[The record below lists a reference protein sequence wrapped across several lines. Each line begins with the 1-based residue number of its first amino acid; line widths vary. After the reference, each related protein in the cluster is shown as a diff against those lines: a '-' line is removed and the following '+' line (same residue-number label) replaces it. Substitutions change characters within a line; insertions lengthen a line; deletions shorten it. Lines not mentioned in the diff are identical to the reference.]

1 MNKRKILICGEFPP
15 ATITG
20 ISVSN
25 QQIFNLLKNDGLVV
39 DCIEEITWN
48 KNIIGKCLQLFQIH
62 FKVLGKSLFQ
72 RYDIFYYNI
81 PLSVFGLLKDI
92 FLILPFSLFSNKTTT
107 LGHIHRGD
115 IKEFV
120 HHGRLNRLLFRFVLK
135 RSRKIIVLSDS
146 LMKDLESFYPHPDI
160 LILPNTSAIE
170 SKTMANKEYERSFIC
185 IANYIQTKG
194 ISDLVACF
202 SDDEMKDYK
211 LSIFGNIYDRE
222 FFNELKNQASNN
234 IQFNKAVKRE
244 EIKEILKKFDTLI
257 LPSWNE
263 GQPIILLEAMSV
275 GIPVI
280 TTDVG
285 DIPDMLGV
293 DYPFL
298 AKPQNKRSLKE
309 AIKKFDQTKEKKR
322 VSEYLFQRYH
332 AKYSNDNYQKKVLN
346 IFKSVE

>member
-25 QQIFNLLKNDGLVV
+25 QQISNLLKNEEFVV
-39 DCIEEITWN
+39 DYIEENTWN

-62 FKVLGKSLFQ
+62 IKVLGKSLFQ

-92 FLILPFSLFSNKTTT
+92 FLILPFSLFSNKNITI
-107 LGHIHRGD
+107 GHIHRGD
-115 IKEFV
+115 IKDFV
-120 HHGRLNRLLFRFVLK
+120 NNNRLKRFLFRFVLK

-146 LMKDLESFYPHPDI
+146 LMRDLDSFYQHPNI

-170 SKTMANKEYERSFIC
+170 SKSFVPREYGRKFIC
-185 IANYIQTKG
+185 IANYIRTKG

-202 SDDEMKDYK
+202 SDDDMKDYK
-211 LSIFGNIYDRE
+211 LSLFGNVYDQD
-222 FFNELKNQASNN
+222 FFDDLERQASNN
-234 IQFNKAVKRE
+234 IQFNKAVKRD
-244 EIKEILKKFDTLI
+244 EIKETLQAFDALI

-263 GQPIILLEAMSV
+263 GQPIILLEAMSI

-293 DYPFL
+293 DYPYV
-298 AKPQNKRSLKE
+298 AKSQNKRSLKE
-309 AIKKFDQTKEKKR
+309 AVQRFNQNKEKKR
-322 VSEYLFQRYH
+322 ISEYLFQRYH